1 MQSQSPLTSTGS
13 QPGKNILIEGPK
25 AVPKYQQLLIERFR
39 AKIAQR
45 GSGSMIGLSRSFKI
59 MDDNN
64 SGTLDQY
71 EFTKA
76 INDLGVDINLKDID
90 GLFKSFDLNGDGVI

>member
-1 MQSQSPLTSTGS
+1 M
-13 QPGKNILIEGPK
+13 IEGPK
-25 AVPKYQQLLIERFR
+25 AIPKYQQILIERFR
-39 AKIAQR
+39 AKMVQR
-45 GSGSMIGLSRSFKI
+45 GNGSLIGLARSFKI

-76 INDLGVDINLKDID
+76 INDLGVDINPKDID
-90 GLFKSFDLNGDGVI
+90 GLFKSFDINGDGVINFNEFVRVVKGPLSLFR